1 MVRIEANEVTFVC
14 AKIKELSKC
23 LSGIDH
29 ENKSLG
35 SPAYFCSKCS
45 TIRCETCVKV
55 DIVLSR
61 HDRSRPQPKHVNF
74 VEFKMCCRIRMMS
87 AMESGDDRFKDKS
100 YIISD
105 QGQSIATDNK
115 LEVFTFDKTFSE
127 QADQKMIWKEAKDF
141 IERTIEYG
149 FNAAILAYG

>member
-1 MVRIEANEVTFVC
+1 MPPIKYKDDEFVC
-14 AKIKELSKC
+14 AKIKGLSKC
-23 LSGIDH
+23 LSGIDKKV
-29 ENKSLG
+29 KSLG
-35 SPAYFCSKCS
+35 SPHYYCSKCDTS
-45 TIRCETCVKV
+45 RCETCVKV

-74 VEFKMCCRIRMMS
+74 VDFKMCCRIRMMS

-115 LEVFTFDKTFSE
+115 LEAFTFDKTFSE
-127 QADQKMIWKEAKDF
+127 QADQKMIWKEAKHF
-141 IERTIEYG
+141 IEPTIYSG
-149 FNAAILAYG
+149 YNAAILAYG